1 MSRNGRIAAWVSA
14 LLLAASLVSLGVFA
28 GDVAGEEPVNT
39 VPDDETVETTTG
51 PGPDAGLAEMDAGVA
66 ATDQTTSSREVVS
79 GVKDSES
86 PPGGARPPETDK
98 RSWRHDP
105 SLRRRPGSYL
115 GGSLGYAMA
124 FSWFTYEQREFKR
137 SYEIGPVHGLAG
149 AIRAGDAFFD
159 WLAVGF
165 QVDITAGTF
174 GEATKKKTAGFGLYL
189 DTTLYPIKGFGVRPS
204 VGLGFAYSQ
213 AGKESY
219 KFAFGGPLSLSVSL
233 TYEARLTRWW
243 TLGPVVQL
251 SWITG
256 DQYDVMYI
264 TFGLEL
270 LKWFRTA
277 EG

>member
-1 MSRNGRIAAWVSA
+1 MSRHGRIAAWVSA
-14 LLLAASLVSLGVFA
+14 LLLAASSVSLGVFA
-28 GDVAGEEPVNT
+28 GDEPDDETGDT
-39 VPDDETVETTTG
+39 VPDDDIREAT
-51 PGPDAGLAEMDAGVA
+51 PSGPDAGVAETDAGVA
-66 ATDQTTSSREVVS
+66 VVDQSVSSREAAPF
-79 GVKDSES
+79 VKDSEV
-86 PPGGARPPETDK
+86 PPQIARPPKSDR

-105 SLRRRPGSYL
+105 SSRRRPGSYL

-124 FSWFTYEQREFKR
+124 FSWFTYEQRDFR
-137 SYEIGPVHGLAG
+137 RRYEIGPVHGLAG

-165 QVDITAGTF
+165 QVNITAGTF
-174 GEATKKKTAGFGLYL
+174 GDVNKQKTAGFGLYL
-189 DTTLYPIKGFGVRPS
+189 DTTLYPAMGFGIRPS

-233 TYEARLTRWW
+233 TYEGRISRWW